1 VPDDGGP
8 RGFGATVGSAEE
20 DEDIRRTVAGLTVP
34 RLLLKQIRSR
44 PDDASIQWRTGSNS
58 WRAWSWHEYGNVV
71 GRVAGALQRL
81 GFRRGD
87 RAILMLHPSP
97 QFHAVDS
104 AILVLGGTPISIY
117 NSSPLVRIRTLA
129 RHCQARVLVVE
140 DRTLLS
146 SVLEV
151 RDQLPQLRTVIV
163 IDTGGSALPS
173 SIVRWDDVLSAEP
186 VDLEQ
191 YAHGGQATDL
201 CTVVYTSGSTGEPKG
216 VMLDH
221 AAALWTCESYLRR
234 MERDLTGARWISY
247 LPVAHIATRI
257 YAQYLHVY
265 AGLEDVTCPNPS
277 DVDSVLVERP
287 PQLFFAP
294 PRVWEQ
300 YLARLESWID
310 TSGDP
315 ERRTQYRDAIDVS
328 AQAALVE
335 LDRGSVPVE
344 LAAKR
349 DAAKPLCHELRTQLG
364 LGELVTGAT
373 GAAPTTPSLIAT
385 WIGLG
390 VPMFEG
396 YGLSES
402 TGLMT
407 VDPFAY
413 RFGRVGRPMPGVQMR
428 VAEDGELLFRGGSA
442 FRGYLGDPDLTAE
455 VLERD
460 GWVHTG
466 DLGRL
471 DDGYVVLEGRKKELI
486 INSGGQNISPTAVEM
501 ALLSMP
507 LIGQVCVVGDNRPTL
522 GALILIDPDAASRW
536 LSARGV
542 PGPERSHLH
551 LDETLT
557 AEITR
562 EIATANQQLARHERV
577 THFVL
582 LPGEW
587 PIDSDELT
595 PTGKLRR
602 GGIATKYADL
612 IELMFA
618 GPANVPGPR
627 NRRFEPVAP
636 PNREPV

>member
-1 VPDDGGP
+1 MPEDRP
-8 RGFGATVGSAEE
+8 PAGFGATVGSAEE
-20 DEDIRRTVAGLTVP
+20 DEDIRRAVAGLTVP
-34 RLLLKQIRSR
+34 RLLLKQVRTR
-44 PDDASIQWRTGSNS
+44 PDEISVQWRTESNS
-58 WRAWSWHEYGNVV
+58 WRTWSWHEYATVV
-71 GRVAGALQRL
+71 TRVAGALQRL

-87 RAILMLHPSP
+87 RAVMMLHPSP
-97 QFHAVDS
+97 QFHVVDS
-104 AILVLGGTPISIY
+104 AVLLLGGCPISIY
-117 NSSPLVRIRTLA
+117 NSSPPARIRSLA
-129 RHCQARVLVVE
+129 RHCRARVLIVE
-140 DRTLLS
+140 DRALLS
-146 SVLEV
+146 SLLEV
-151 RDQLPQLRTVIV
+151 RDQLPHLRTVIV
-163 IDTGGSALPS
+163 IDPGGAPVPS
-173 SIVRWDDVLSAEP
+173 SVFRWDDILAAEP

-191 YAHGGQATDL
+191 CAHASDASDL

-234 MERDLTGARWISY
+234 MDRDLTGARWISY

-265 AGLEDVTCPNPS
+265 AGLEDVTCPNPA

-300 YLARLESWID
+300 YLGRLETWIA
-310 TSGDP
+310 TSGDAQ
-315 ERRTQYRDAIDVS
+315 RRTQYQDAIDVS
-328 AQAALVE
+328 RQAALVE
-335 LDRGSVPVE
+335 LDGGTVPTE
-344 LAAKR
+344 LAR
-349 DAAKPLCHELRTQLG
+349 RREAARPLCRELRGRLG
-364 LGELVTGAT
+364 LGDLLTGAT

-402 TGLMT
+402 TGFLT

-428 VAEDGELLFRGGSA
+428 VAEDGELLFRGGGA

-455 VLERD
+455 VLQRD

-486 INSGGQNISPTAVEM
+486 INSGGQNIAPAAVEM
-501 ALLSMP
+501 VLQSMP
-507 LIGQVCVVGDNRPTL
+507 LIGQVCVVGDNRPSL
-522 GALILIDPDAASRW
+522 GALIVLEPDTASRW
-536 LSARGV
+536 LTTRGR
-542 PGPERSHLH
+542 PAPEHSELH
-551 LDETLT
+551 LDEALN
-557 AEITR
+557 AEVAR

-577 THFVL
+577 SHFVL
-582 LPGEW
+582 LGEQW

-602 GGIATKYADL
+602 HAIVAKHAETIGRL
-612 IELMFA
+612 FA
-618 GPANVPGPR
+618 GPANVPDPR
-627 NRRFEPVAP
+627 NRRSGPVAP
-636 PNREPV
+636 PNREPL